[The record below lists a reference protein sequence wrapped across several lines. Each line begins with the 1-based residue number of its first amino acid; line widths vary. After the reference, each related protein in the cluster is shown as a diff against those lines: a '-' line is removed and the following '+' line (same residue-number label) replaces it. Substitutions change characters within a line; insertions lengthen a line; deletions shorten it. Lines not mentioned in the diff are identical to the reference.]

1 MNATAMAQPGSQTV
15 QTEKTGGTRIELARC
30 TKTFP
35 DGTRA
40 LLPFDLTINGGET
53 LVLLGPSGCGKTTI
67 LRLIAGLEFP
77 DAGGKIT
84 FGEDDVTRQSI
95 EKRRVGM
102 VFQSYA
108 LFPNMTV
115 AENVAYGLKVQKVER
130 RERDERVRAM
140 LEMMHIDMLADRRI
154 DQLSGGQRQRVA
166 LARAIALRPRVLLLD
181 EPLTALD
188 AKLRVKLRTE
198 INSLL
203 RKLGITAIY
212 VTHDQEEAMALGD
225 RIVVMQKGAIA
236 QIGTPREIYRAPLSP
251 FVADFVGAS
260 NRLDGRIEQNSLVL
274 GDVKISLDQIG
285 HAMTGDPIK
294 NGDSNSNSRSGQGL
308 ADIYFRADGLAICAP
323 DQGQIRGRVEAISYL
338 GEKSRLT
345 VSGIGESVIT
355 LDVDPDFQI
364 AIGDDIHCRF
374 NPERLTVFGRYP
386 DARNAAQAM

>member
-15 QTEKTGGTRIELARC
+15 QTEKPGGTRIELAGC

-84 FGEDDVTRQSI
+84 FGADDVTSQSI

-188 AKLRVKLRTE
+188 AKLRVTLRTE

-236 QIGTPREIYRAPLSP
+236 QIGTPREIYRAPRSP

-274 GDVKISLDQIG
+274 GDIKIGLDQIG
-285 HAMTGDPIK
+285 HAVAGGP
-294 NGDSNSNSRSGQGL
+294 NGHHDGNAGQGV
-308 ADIYFRADGLAICAP
+308 ADVYFRADGLAICTP
-323 DQGQIRGRVEAISYL
+323 DQGQMRGRVEAISYL

-345 VSGIGESVIT
+345 VSGIGESVVT

-374 NPERLTVFGRYP
+374 NPERLTVFSRYP
-386 DARNAAQAM
+386 DARDAAQTM

>member
-15 QTEKTGGTRIELARC
+15 QTEKTGGTRIELAGC

-35 DGTRA
+35 DRTRA

-84 FGEDDVTRQSI
+84 FGADDVTSQSI

-154 DQLSGGQRQRVA
+154 YQLSGGQRQRVA

-188 AKLRVKLRTE
+188 AKLRVTLRTE

-225 RIVVMQKGAIA
+225 RIVVMQRG
-236 QIGTPREIYRAPLSP
+236 QLPRSARRAKSTARRFRHLLPISSGPVTGLT
-251 FVADFVGAS
+251 GGS
-260 NRLDGRIEQNSLVL
+260 NRTAL
-274 GDVKISLDQIG
+274 
-285 HAMTGDPIK
+285 
-294 NGDSNSNSRSGQGL
+294 
-308 ADIYFRADGLAICAP
+308 FLAISKSVWIRSVMPWQVVRTGIMTAMPGRVRRMCIFVP
-323 DQGQIRGRVEAISYL
+323 TGLRSVRPIRGRCAVGSRPFHIL
-338 GEKSRLT
+338 VKSR
-345 VSGIGESVIT
+345 
-355 LDVDPDFQI
+355 
-364 AIGDDIHCRF
+364 A
-374 NPERLTVFGRYP
+374 
-386 DARNAAQAM
+386 